1 MGGLNGQKF
10 QMAYARR
17 RAGGGARPCYRSPL
31 GAGDAMFKVETSDV
45 LVVDD
50 EDIVR
55 AFLARVVERAGLTAV
70 PAANLA
76 EARPLLGARRFLA
89 AFIDKNLPDGSG
101 IDLIAELHAQQQ
113 DVPVVM
119 ITAFLD
125 AASAVAAMRAG
136 ATDVLSKPFE
146 FRTIR
151 ERLEGLLDR
160 ARFEAERSR
169 LDALLLHTDRLATLG
184 TLAAGVAHEL
194 SSPLAAAL
202 SNFEYLAS
210 ELKRLRGV
218 LGDTEGEALDRCLEA
233 AADGRDAANRMRTI
247 ASDLKLYARREF
259 GTPTAVDLAEVVKQ
273 AVTLAV
279 HATRNRL
286 AVTVDAVPATPRVM
300 GWATRFEQ
308 VVVNLL
314 VNAAQAI
321 PAARRDGR
329 VHVSLGPA
337 ADGWTALVVADNG
350 PGVASEMVP
359 RLFKPF
365 FTTKPAGQGT
375 GLGLSVVADIV
386 EAAGGRITYEP
397 TPGGGATFRVLLP
410 PATVAQPPPATPAG

>member
-1 MGGLNGQKF
+1 MVEG
-10 QMAYARR
+10 AD
-17 RAGGGARPCYRSPL
+17 GGGA
-31 GAGDAMFKVETSDV
+31 V

-50 EDIVR
+50 EPMVR
-55 AFLARVVERAGLTAV
+55 VFLARVIERSGLIALQAGT
-70 PAANLA
+70 
-76 EARPLLGARRFLA
+76 LGEGRALVHQRRFLA
-89 AFIDKNLPDGSG
+89 AFVDKNLPDGSG
-101 IDLIAELHAQQQ
+101 IDLMADLRDAQP

-125 AASAVAAMRAG
+125 AQSAVAALRAG

-160 ARFEAERSR
+160 ARLEAERHR
-169 LDALLLHTDRLATLG
+169 LDALLNHADRLATLG

-194 SSPLAAAL
+194 NSPLAAAL
-202 SNFEYLAS
+202 SNFEYLAA
-210 ELKRLRGV
+210 ELERLRPQ
-218 LGDTEGEALDRCLEA
+218 LGGRAAERLDRCIDA
-233 AADGRDAANRMRTI
+233 AAEGREATQRMRTI
-247 ASDLKLYARREF
+247 AGDLKLYARREL
-259 GTPTAVDLAEVVKQ
+259 GAPSTVDLAEVVAH
-273 AVTLAV
+273 AVTLAC
-279 HATRNRL
+279 HATRGRI
-286 AVTVDAVPATPRVM
+286 AVEVDAGPAPRVS

-321 PAARRDGR
+321 PAAQRDGR
-329 VHVSLGPA
+329 VHLSLSEA
-337 ADGWTALVVADNG
+337 SDGWALLRVADNG
-350 PGVASEMVP
+350 PGVPEEVRH

-386 EAAGGRITYEP
+386 RAAGGRVEYEP
-397 TPGGGATFRVLLP
+397 GADGGAVFRVVLP
-410 PATVAQPPPATPAG
+410 PAPVVAPASDVAGE

>member
-1 MGGLNGQKF
+1 M
-10 QMAYARR
+10 
-17 RAGGGARPCYRSPL
+17 
-31 GAGDAMFKVETSDV
+31 VEVDTTDV
-45 LVVDD
+45 LIVDD
-50 EDIVR
+50 EATVR
-55 AFLARVVERAGLTAV
+55 TFLARVVERSGLTAV
-70 PAANLA
+70 HAANVA
-76 EARPLLGARRFLA
+76 EARALIGTRRFLTA
-89 AFIDKNLPDGSG
+89 LIDKNLPDGSG
-101 IDLIAELHAQQQ
+101 IDVMAELHAAQK

-125 AASAVAAMRAG
+125 ATSAVAAMRAG

-160 ARFEAERSR
+160 ARFEAERVR

-194 SSPLAAAL
+194 SSPLAAAM
-202 SNFEYLAS
+202 SNFEYLAG
-210 ELKRLRGV
+210 ELRRLRP
-218 LGDTEGEALDRCLEA
+218 LLNDAHADALERCLEA
-233 AADGRDAANRMRTI
+233 AVDGGEAAQRMRTI
-247 ASDLKLYARREF
+247 AADLKVYARREL
-259 GTPTAVDLAEVVKQ
+259 GAPSSVDLSDVVKQ

-279 HATRNRL
+279 HATRNRI
-286 AVTVDAVPATPRVM
+286 AVTVDAAPGTPRVT
-300 GWATRFEQ
+300 GWPTRFEQ

-321 PAARRDGR
+321 PPARHDGW
-329 VHVSLGPA
+329 VKVTLGAA
-337 ADGWTALVVADNG
+337 ADGWALLQVADNG
-350 PGVASEMVP
+350 PGVPPEAQH

-375 GLGLSVVADIV
+375 GLGLSVVSDIV
-386 EAAGGRITYEP
+386 KAAGGRIDHEA

-410 PATVAQPPPATPAG
+410 PATSVSGASSSTSE